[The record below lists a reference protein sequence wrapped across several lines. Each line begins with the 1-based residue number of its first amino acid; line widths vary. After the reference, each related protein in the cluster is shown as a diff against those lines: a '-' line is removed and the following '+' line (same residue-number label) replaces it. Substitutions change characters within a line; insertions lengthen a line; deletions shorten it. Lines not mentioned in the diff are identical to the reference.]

1 MFFFHRFVHWE
12 VVATVWVPLNSQR
25 MEIQPKSRVSV
36 PAPLQRHFGRS
47 RCRRHRFASQFEQWY
62 NIYMVYM
69 DLIEK
74 MSLIVKWLRLVGL
87 QLCPYPYEYT
97 IVFVGRCSGLVAT
110 MLTSMLACS
119 TISHKNR
126 QPYRYGDRCAVSR
139 TLGTSEFRKRGLIR
153 TYWKGLKKVHIPKS
167 PCVSTTCHFWSPLD
181 MDQGYGMDHF
191 P

>member
-1 MFFFHRFVHWE
+1 MS
-12 VVATVWVPLNSQR
+12 TPLNSQTHGCLAVKGPSAKR
-25 MEIQPKSRVSV
+25 QIQPKSRVSV

-47 RCRRHRFASQFEQWY
+47 RCRRHRFAWQFEQWC
-62 NIYMVYM
+62 NIYVYMVYM

-74 MSLIVKWLRLVGL
+74 NEFDSNMMNMITRLVGL

-119 TISHKNR
+119 TISHKR
-126 QPYRYGDRCAVSR
+126 PQPYRYGDRCAVSR

-153 TYWKGLKKVHIPKS
+153 IYWKGLKKVLYIFQS
-167 PCVSTTCHFWSPLD
+167 RLV
-181 MDQGYGMDHF
+181 
-191 P
+191 